1 MRATIQIRAVT
12 KGRPRLGRRRKAY
25 TPDKTVQFEKAIA
38 AAWAE
43 QNPDMEP
50 LTGPLYMR
58 VIIGSE
64 YVEIDLEEL
73 ETPARPKYITGDV
86 DNYVKSISDGLNTVA
101 YLDDKQI
108 HHMEVYLTKESL
120 DND

>member
-1 MRATIQIRAVT
+1 MRATINIRAVT

-25 TPDKTVQFEKAIA
+25 IPDKTVQFEKAIA
-38 AAWAE
+38 AAWVE

-64 YVEIDLEEL
+64 YVEIELEEL
-73 ETPARPKYITGDV
+73 EAPARPKYITGDV

-108 HHMEVYLTKESL
+108 HHMEVFLTKGTH
-120 DND
+120 D